1 MFSTDAQNQFFESV
15 LFEATG
21 WEHQI
26 EDMQFLH
33 GGCIN
38 NAVRLQTNRDK
49 YFLKFNESATA
60 YEMFDAEAKGLQLL
74 ADAESLT
81 IPRVIHAGRQQGR
94 SYLLLEFFEPTI
106 PQKDYW
112 EQLGRGLADLHRHR
126 QQQFGLG
133 FNNYIGSLPQSN
145 EWMSDGISFF
155 IEKRLRVQAGLAYY
169 KNLIDISLLR
179 QLDKLYQK
187 LPDLIPNTSASLLHG
202 DLWGGNI
209 ITGHKGEPCLIDPAV
224 YFGFR
229 EAEIAY
235 TQLFGGFEQRFYDAY
250 REVMPLHDNFHER
263 VPIYNLY
270 PLLVHLNLFGES
282 YLSSIEQT
290 LQRFVN

>member
-1 MFSTDAQNQFFESV
+1 MFSADAQERFFESV

-21 WEHQI
+21 WEHRI
-26 EDMQFLH
+26 EDMHFLH

-38 NAVRLQTNRDK
+38 NAVRLQTDRDK
-49 YFLKFNESATA
+49 YFLKFNESASA
-60 YEMFDAEAKGLQLL
+60 YEMFEAEARGLELL
-74 ADAESLT
+74 AQTETLT
-81 IPRVIHAGRQQGR
+81 VPRVIHAGKQQGKA
-94 SYLLLEFFEPTI
+94 YLLLEFFEPTLYRG
-106 PQKDYW
+106 DYW
-112 EQLGRGLADLHRHR
+112 EQLGHGLAALHSHR
-126 QQQFGLG
+126 QQNFGLS

-145 EWMSDGISFF
+145 EWMSDGIAFF

-169 KNLIDISLLR
+169 NGRMDIGTLR
-179 QLDKLYQK
+179 QFDKLYDK
-187 LPDLIPNTSASLLHG
+187 LPELIPDTSASLLHG

-209 ITGHKGEPCLIDPAV
+209 IAGHRGEPCLIDPAV

-235 TQLFGGFEQRFYDAY
+235 TQLFGGFEERFYDAY
-250 REVMPLHDNFHER
+250 REVMPLDGGFTER

-290 LQRFVN
+290 LRRFLR